1 MNKKVIACFMSIVV
15 MIFYIG
21 FGNMNVIAEEVSSC
35 GSGYQEILNYA
46 KEYAQEYY
54 MEMVNIIAEEMQ
66 EEMGISISDMS
77 NISMG

>member
-46 KEYAQEYY
+46 NGNLYFRYVKYQYGRTLLY
-54 MEMVNIIAEEMQ
+54 L
-66 EEMGISISDMS
+66 
-77 NISMG
+77 

>member
-35 GSGYQEILNYA
+35 GSRYQEILNYA
-46 KEYAQEYY
+46 
-54 MEMVNIIAEEMQ
+54 
-66 EEMGISISDMS
+66 
-77 NISMG
+77 